1 MLRLINNKKIYF
13 YIFSLIFLTT
23 IINTNLLNFINNK
36 FFIKKIEINSI
47 DHDIT
52 DEVLIKLNHLLNKN
66 IFTINKTLVL
76 KELNN
81 LNYIENLNI
90 KKKYPS
96 ILEVNVNKTEIL
108 AITYINQ
115 KKFFLGKNG
124 KLISFKDLK
133 VPNPLPIIFGNFSVK
148 DYFLIKKKLEIYD
161 IDISK
166 ITKYYFHKN
175 KRWDIYFNDNIVIKL
190 PNKDISDALKLY
202 KKFLN
207 SNKIKPNAIIDLR
220 VNNRLVL
227 TNG

>member
-66 IFTINKTLVL
+66 IFTIKETLVL

-90 KKKYPS
+90 KKKIP
-96 ILEVNVNKTEIL
+96 
-108 AITYINQ
+108 IN
-115 KKFFLGKNG
+115 FRG
-124 KLISFKDLK
+124 
-133 VPNPLPIIFGNFSVK
+133 
-148 DYFLIKKKLEIYD
+148 
-161 IDISK
+161 
-166 ITKYYFHKN
+166 
-175 KRWDIYFNDNIVIKL
+175 
-190 PNKDISDALKLY
+190 
-202 KKFLN
+202 
-207 SNKIKPNAIIDLR
+207 
-220 VNNRLVL
+220 
-227 TNG
+227 

>member
-66 IFTINKTLVL
+66 IFTIKENLVL

-90 KKKYPS
+90 KKKIP
-96 ILEVNVNKTEIL
+96 
-108 AITYINQ
+108 IN
-115 KKFFLGKNG
+115 FRG
-124 KLISFKDLK
+124 
-133 VPNPLPIIFGNFSVK
+133 
-148 DYFLIKKKLEIYD
+148 
-161 IDISK
+161 
-166 ITKYYFHKN
+166 
-175 KRWDIYFNDNIVIKL
+175 
-190 PNKDISDALKLY
+190 
-202 KKFLN
+202 
-207 SNKIKPNAIIDLR
+207 
-220 VNNRLVL
+220 
-227 TNG
+227 

>member
-66 IFTINKTLVL
+66 IFTIKETLVL

-108 AITYINQ
+108 
-115 KKFFLGKNG
+115 
-124 KLISFKDLK
+124 
-133 VPNPLPIIFGNFSVK
+133 
-148 DYFLIKKKLEIYD
+148 E
-161 IDISK
+161 
-166 ITKYYFHKN
+166 
-175 KRWDIYFNDNIVIKL
+175 
-190 PNKDISDALKLY
+190 
-202 KKFLN
+202 
-207 SNKIKPNAIIDLR
+207 
-220 VNNRLVL
+220 RLVK
-227 TNG
+227 